1 MILMARSRHSKDEG
15 KISWGIVFALLFC
28 AALFSYSLVVVLSG
42 RSPFASEAGAGML
55 LSGGMALMG
64 LTALPVF
71 DRWDTS
77 TTSAI
82 PNIPRW
88 LLCMAGIALWCAAP
102 LVIMAAGYSWT
113 DSLGSRPGRR
123 LPVWFLALGAWG
135 ASLLALSVPVR
146 EFLKNSR
153 R

>member
-1 MILMARSRHSKDEG
+1 MARSRHSKDGG
-15 KISWGIVFALLFC
+15 KISWGIICAWLFC
-28 AALFSYSLVVVLSG
+28 AAIFLYSLVGFLTG
-42 RSPFASEAGAGML
+42 HSPFASEAGVGML

-88 LLCMAGIALWCAAP
+88 LLLIAGMGLWCAAP
-102 LVIMAAGYSWT
+102 LVLLAGGYSWT
-113 DSLGSRPGRR
+113 DSLGSRSWRR
-123 LPVWFLALGAWG
+123 LPVWLLAMGAWG

-153 R
+153 RR